1 MFNPNKSFYSFIFIV
16 LLFVSL
22 INFFE
27 DDTIEI
33 SNGAHISLIGGNLG
47 SRMMNYG
54 HFETE
59 MYVRYPEKSLIIRNM
74 CDGGDTPGFRPHASR
89 NLPWARSEERRVGK
103 ECRSRWS
110 PYH

>member
-47 SRMMNYG
+47 SRMMNYS

-59 MYVRYPEKSLIIRNM
+59 MYVRYPEK
-74 CDGGDTPGFRPHASR
+74 
-89 NLPWARSEERRVGK
+89 
-103 ECRSRWS
+103 
-110 PYH
+110 